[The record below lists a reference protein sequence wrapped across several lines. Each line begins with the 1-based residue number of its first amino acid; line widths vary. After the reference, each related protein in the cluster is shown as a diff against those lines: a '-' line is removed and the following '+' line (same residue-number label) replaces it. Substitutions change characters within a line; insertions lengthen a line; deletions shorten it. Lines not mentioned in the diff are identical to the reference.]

1 MLLPADT
8 LCGKAVVLG
17 DSRGCRILSTGELG
31 SAVKNEVCRPDPGFG
46 LLRPAVLL
54 AKKRSALGKFR
65 FFPALPKFAAK
76 THCPEAN
83 TDKFPSE
90 TALLNAKT
98 AFRRFPRTKPDVPS
112 QGLII
117 LVTLRKN
124 SGSVNPISPI

>member
-1 MLLPADT
+1 MRSADQT
-8 LCGKAVVLG
+8 PVL
-17 DSRGCRILSTGELG
+17 DSC
-31 SAVKNEVCRPDPGFG
+31 D
-46 LLRPAVLL
+46 LRFCWQ
-54 AKKRSALGKFR
+54 KKRSALGKFR